1 MTFQWILLFLNS
13 ALLCDGRK
21 NVLFLMSD
29 DLRAEIN
36 AYTRSDVP
44 FSVHPKMFTPN
55 LDALAAKSLLLKRA
69 YVQQALCSPSRSS
82 LLTGRRPDTTHVYN
96 LHTYFRNVGGNY
108 TTIPQYFKMKGYET
122 IGMGKIFHRG
132 HDTGDDDPLSWTK
145 PYFHGVGNWE
155 DGQNSWKA
163 VPDNM
168 LKDKPLQDKQVADLA
183 VSTLRKLAPKAKS
196 GEKPFFLA
204 VGFQKPH
211 LPFVFPKSFMD
222 HYPMSTIHLPNNQYA
237 PKHMPPVAWANYG
250 ELRSRYH
257 DIMVLNA
264 TGDINSTLPS
274 NVVLDLRRAYYSTI
288 SYVDSLVGLVVSELS
303 NLGLEN
309 NTVVSFIGDHGWQL
323 GEHGEWCKHTNFEL
337 ATHAPMM
344 IRVPGKTDNGI
355 VTDKLVE
362 FVDLFPTLVEAAD
375 FSPIPLCPE
384 DSTNIE
390 LCREGMSL
398 MPLIKNQHITWK
410 NASFSQYPRHQKGS
424 NIMGYTIRT
433 NRYRYTEWVKFHGKP
448 TFKPDWNVLFGVE
461 LYDHQTDPDE
471 NINKA
476 HHSFYPQLRA
486 RLSQQL
492 RAGWRHSVKTTSLT
506 DIFGR

>member
-1 MTFQWILLFLNS
+1 
-13 ALLCDGRK
+13 
-21 NVLFLMSD
+21 
-29 DLRAEIN
+29 
-36 AYTRSDVP
+36 
-44 FSVHPKMFTPN
+44 
-55 LDALAAKSLLLKRA
+55 
-69 YVQQALCSPSRSS
+69 
-82 LLTGRRPDTTHVYN
+82 
-96 LHTYFRNVGGNY
+96 
-108 TTIPQYFKMKGYET
+108 
-122 IGMGKIFHRG
+122 
-132 HDTGDDDPLSWTK
+132 
-145 PYFHGVGNWE
+145 
-155 DGQNSWKA
+155 
-163 VPDNM
+163 
-168 LKDKPLQDKQVADLA
+168 
-183 VSTLRKLAPKAKS
+183 
-196 GEKPFFLA
+196 
-204 VGFQKPH
+204 
-211 LPFVFPKSFMD
+211 
-222 HYPMSTIHLPNNQYA
+222 MSTIHLPNNPHA

-355 VTDKLVE
+355 VTEKLVE

-398 MPLIKNQHITWK
+398 MP
-410 NASFSQYPRHQKGS
+410 S
-424 NIMGYTIRT
+424 
-433 NRYRYTEWVKFHGKP
+433 
-448 TFKPDWNVLFGVE
+448 
-461 LYDHQTDPDE
+461 
-471 NINKA
+471 
-476 HHSFYPQLRA
+476 
-486 RLSQQL
+486 
-492 RAGWRHSVKTTSLT
+492 
-506 DIFGR
+506 